1 MDFFSMTEKY
11 VLRLI
16 TSLTDASIRN
26 YFFLNVYINVCMYVY
41 INVCMCM
48 CLCLCM
54 YVCVHLCLCMYVCM
68 CVFVSVYVCM
78 HVYVCVCGKALE
90 RVNGLHF
97 LKWLS
102 LAVSNRQVICVWVL
116 QDSEFR
122 FWVFSTHFDA
132 MYSTYASIIR
142 DM

>member
-1 MDFFSMTEKY
+1 
-11 VLRLI
+11 
-16 TSLTDASIRN
+16 
-26 YFFLNVYINVCMYVY
+26 MYVY
-41 INVCMCM
+41 VFVSMYVCMCAFVSM
-48 CLCLCM
+48 YVCM
-54 YVCVHLCLCMYVCM
+54 YVCVCVC
-68 CVFVSVYVCM
+68 VCM
-78 HVYVCVCGKALE
+78 HACVCVCVRKALE